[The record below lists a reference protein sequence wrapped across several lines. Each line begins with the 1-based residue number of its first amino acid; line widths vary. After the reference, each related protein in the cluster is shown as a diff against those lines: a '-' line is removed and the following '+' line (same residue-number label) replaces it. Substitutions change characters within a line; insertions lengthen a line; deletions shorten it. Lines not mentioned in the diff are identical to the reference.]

1 MIWRLFPRVLGIKH
15 MTTRVFILLF
25 AMIFFA
31 SSALAQNQA
40 QLSEK
45 MRASLELGDMEAALT
60 SADAL
65 YALTVEQN
73 DLAAA
78 GSASFARAKILASI
92 NRHVDAGDAYRNCAD
107 HYASQNAM
115 GQSLNCKYEAAYSY
129 LDGGKKGTALNELRD
144 NLKELERIGQ
154 EESGLAVK
162 VYILLAREILPPKL
176 EDRVDSQADR
186 KRSVD
191 YADKALSA
199 LDKMGKTE
207 SELYASALFIKG
219 VALEDAKKYDEAVP
233 VYENAIEIYKKL
245 PNRDKAFL
253 DNAITRL
260 NIAKN
265 GKDRIKRPGNSVTVA
280 DKAGNDVILTIK
292 KKKKIRTP
300 RVDRKKMVDGA
311 RVRALITLNEDGSV
325 ANIGILESTPEKDY
339 GEAFTKAVSTWK
351 FTAPAGVSLSDIP
364 PFVYGLTFSV
374 YRRN

>member
-1 MIWRLFPRVLGIKH
+1 LANRI
-15 MTTRVFILLF
+15 FILIF
-25 AMIFFA
+25 VVIFFN
-31 SSALAQNQA
+31 SVALAQNQTE
-40 QLSEK
+40 LSSK
-45 MRASLELGDMEAALT
+45 MRAALEQGDMDAALL

-78 GSASFARAKILASI
+78 GSTAFARAKILASL
-92 NRHVDAGDAYRNCAD
+92 NRHVDAGDAYKDCAD
-107 HYASQNAM
+107 HYAAQNAM

-144 NLKELERIGQ
+144 NLKELEKIGQ
-154 EESGLAVK
+154 GQSGLAVK
-162 VYILLAREILPPKL
+162 VYILLAREVLPSKI

-186 KRSVD
+186 KRSVG

-207 SELYASALFIKG
+207 SELYASALFMKG
-219 VALEDAKKYDEAVP
+219 VALEDAKKYEEAVP
-233 VYENAIEIYKKL
+233 VYENAIKIYKKL
-245 PNRDKAFL
+245 PNRDEAFL
-253 DNAITRL
+253 GNALTRL
-260 NIAKN
+260 SIAKN
-265 GKDRIKRPGNSVTVA
+265 GEDRIKRPGNSVTVT
-280 DKAGNDVILTIK
+280 DKAGNDVLLTIR

-311 RVRALITLNEDGSV
+311 RVRALITLNDDGSV
-325 ANIGILESTPEKDY
+325 ANIGILESMPEKDY

-351 FTAPAGVSLSDIP
+351 FTAPEGVLLRDIP

-374 YRRN
+374 KRRY